1 MSRPFMFFAF
11 TAIVLGHCFT
21 GFGRAAEDAVKIP
34 DTLAGKQFAAWLRTY
49 NSGDKE
55 TLRQFV
61 TSHYSKAALKKNPL
75 EQRLG
80 ALQMVYHDNHKLEV
94 AKIERAADH
103 EIEVLVRSP
112 LTESWLH
119 VSLKV
124 EKDAPHGI
132 IEARIMFTDAPAD
145 KAERG
150 KLSDPEIAQRI
161 EAYVDKMAAADLFS
175 GTVLVARD
183 GKPFCT
189 KSCGLASRAFNAPN
203 RLDTKFNLG
212 SMNKMFTAI
221 AVAQLAQQGK
231 LAFDDLLIKHLTD
244 YPNKEIA
251 GKITIHQLL
260 THTSG
265 LGDYFTDKFM
275 ETSKDRFRTIK
286 DFFPLFV
293 DKPLTGEPG
302 KAFRYSN
309 AGFMVL
315 GAVVAGVSG
324 EDYFDYVRNH
334 IYKPAGMINTDA
346 YEMDHDTPNLAIG
359 YTQEMAGPGEPE
371 GPKNNLFL
379 HVVKGGPAGGGFSTV
394 EDLLRF
400 DIALR
405 SGKLLDKKHTD
416 LILTGKVN
424 PGRGGNSKY
433 AYGFSDAKYH
443 DTRIVGHGGGFP
455 GINSQLDIYLD
466 KGYTVAVM
474 SNYDPPAAQRVADKA
489 KALITQ
495 E

>member
-1 MSRPFMFFAF
+1 MSRPLFPFIFTLALFGVCFAG
-11 TAIVLGHCFT
+11 AS
-21 GFGRAAEDAVKIP
+21 RAAEDAVKIP
-34 DTLAGKQFAAWLRTY
+34 DTPAGKQLAAWLKAY

-55 TLRQFV
+55 TQRKFV
-61 TSHYSKAALKKNPL
+61 ASHYAAAALKKDPV
-75 EQRLG
+75 ERRLG
-80 ALQMVYHDNHKLEV
+80 GFQMVYHDNRTLEL

-103 EIEVLVRSP
+103 DIEALARSP
-112 LTESWLH
+112 LTESWLRI
-119 VSLKV
+119 SLKV

-132 IEARIMFTDAPAD
+132 TETRNLFTDVPAD
-145 KAERG
+145 KAEHG
-150 KLSDPEIAQRI
+150 KLEDTEIARLV
-161 EAYVDKMAAADLFS
+161 EAYVDKLAAADLFS
-175 GTVLVARD
+175 GTVLLARD
-183 GKPFCT
+183 GKPFYT
-189 KSCGLASRAFNAPN
+189 KAWGLASKAFNVPN

-212 SMNKMFTAI
+212 SMNKMFTAV
-221 AVAQLAQQGK
+221 AVAQHAQQGK
-231 LAFDDLLIKHLTD
+231 LEFADLLVKHLPD

-275 ETSKDRFRTIK
+275 ETSKDRLRTIQ

-293 DKPLTGEPG
+293 EKPLTGEPG

-315 GAVVAGVSG
+315 GAVVERVSG
-324 EDYFDYVRNH
+324 ENYFDYVRNH
-334 IYKPAGMINTDA
+334 VYKPAGMINTDA
-346 YEMDHDTPNLAIG
+346 YEMDRDTPNLAIG
-359 YTQEMAGPGEPE
+359 YTQGRMGGPSASE

-405 SGKLLDKKHTD
+405 NGKLLDKKHAD
-416 LILTGKVN
+416 LVLTGKVN
-424 PGRGGNSKY
+424 PGRRGNAKY
-433 AYGFSDAKYH
+433 GYGFSDEKFR

-474 SNYDPPAAQRVADKA
+474 SNFDPPAAQRVADKA
-489 KALITQ
+489 
-495 E
+495 

>member
-1 MSRPFMFFAF
+1 
-11 TAIVLGHCFT
+11 
-21 GFGRAAEDAVKIP
+21 
-34 DTLAGKQFAAWLRTY
+34 
-49 NSGDKE
+49 
-55 TLRQFV
+55 
-61 TSHYSKAALKKNPL
+61 
-75 EQRLG
+75 
-80 ALQMVYHDNHKLEV
+80 
-94 AKIERAADH
+94 
-103 EIEVLVRSP
+103 
-112 LTESWLH
+112 
-119 VSLKV
+119 
-124 EKDAPHGI
+124 
-132 IEARIMFTDAPAD
+132 
-145 KAERG
+145 
-150 KLSDPEIAQRI
+150 
-161 EAYVDKMAAADLFS
+161 
-175 GTVLVARD
+175 
-183 GKPFCT
+183 
-189 KSCGLASRAFNAPN
+189 LASRAFQAPN

-212 SMNKMFTAI
+212 SMNKMFTAV

-231 LAFDDLLIKHLTD
+231 LAFDDPLIKHLPD
-244 YPNKEIA
+244 YPNQEIA
-251 GKITIHQLL
+251 KKITIHQLL

-315 GAVVAGVSG
+315 GAVVERVSG
-324 EDYFDYVRNH
+324 ENYFDYVRNH
-334 IYKPAGMINTDA
+334 VYKPAGMINTDA
-346 YEMDHDTPNLAIG
+346 YEMDRDTPNLAIG
-359 YTQEMAGPGEPE
+359 YTQGHLPDTGAAE
-371 GPKNNLFL
+371 GLRNNLFL

-405 SGKLLDKKHTD
+405 TGKLLDKKHAD
-416 LILTGKVN
+416 LVLTGKVS
-424 PGRGGNSKY
+424 PGRRGNAKY
-433 AYGFSDAKYH
+433 AYGFSDEKYR

-474 SNYDPPAAQRVADKA
+474 SNYDPPAAQRIADKA
-489 KALITQ
+489 KVLITQ